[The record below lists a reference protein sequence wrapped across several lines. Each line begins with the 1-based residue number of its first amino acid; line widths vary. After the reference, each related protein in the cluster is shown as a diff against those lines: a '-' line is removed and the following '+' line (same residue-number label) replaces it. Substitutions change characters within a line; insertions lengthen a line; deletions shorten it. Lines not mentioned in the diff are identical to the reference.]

1 MNPVTAILI
10 GAGARGQIY
19 ARYAQEH
26 PEELRIIAV
35 AEPKADRRALMC
47 RAYGIPADRAFSNW
61 EDLMAR
67 PQMADAA
74 LICTLDDMHTEP
86 TLAALKQGYHVLL
99 EKPMSNSETECRA
112 IAAAAEE
119 AQRVLSVCHV
129 LRYTPFYNAIKR
141 IIEDGRI
148 GEVVTIQAM
157 EQVGYWHQAHSYV
170 RGNWR
175 RADESSPMIL
185 AKCCHDMDILIWL
198 TGKRARYVSSYGNNY
213 LFRAEKAPAGA
224 AQRCM
229 DCAVR
234 AGCPYDAVRYY
245 LESGRPSVRA
255 GRVHWPINVLDPHPT
270 PENIEQALRTGPYG
284 RCVYHCDNDVVD
296 HQVVNIELDGGTT
309 INFTMSAFTE
319 RCYRT
324 IKVMGTHGC
333 VEGNMDLSHLVWHD
347 FFGHSEEMDL
357 NVTDGSMAGHGGGD
371 AVMVKQFVE
380 LLASGRDDEM
390 LSSVEHSIESHL
402 VALLAE
408 RSRLEHGRSL
418 PVEL

>member
-129 LRYTPFYNAIKR
+129 LRYTPFYRTIKQL
-141 IIEDGRI
+141 IDDGQV
-148 GEVVTIQAM
+148 GEVASLSQV
-157 EQVGYWHQAHSYV
+157 ENVGYWHHAHSFV

-175 RADESSPMIL
+175 CSEQTSPMIL
-185 AKCCHDMDILIWL
+185 QKSCHDMDILLWL
-198 TGKRARYVSSYGNNY
+198 SGQRCTRVSSFGS
-213 LFRAEKAPAGA
+213 LHHFDAAHAPQDAPL
-224 AQRCM
+224 RCT
-229 DCAVR
+229 DGCPHSVV
-234 AGCPYDAVRYY
+234 CPYDAGKIY
-245 LESGRPSVRA
+245 LTDNVGWPTEMLTTDLSREGR
-255 GRVHWPINVLDPHPT
+255 LK
-270 PENIEQALRTGPYG
+270 ALREGPYG

-296 HQVVNIELDGGTT
+296 CGTKGQIT
-309 INFTMSAFTE
+309 ADMNANTVSLH
-319 RCYRT
+319 R
-324 IKVMGTHGC
+324 
-333 VEGNMDLSHLVWHD
+333 
-347 FFGHSEEMDL
+347 FGESGPREITLETPPQT
-357 NVTDGSMAGHGGGD
+357 NNYGHGGGD
-371 AVMVKQFVE
+371 YYLMRDFVR
-380 LLASGRDDEM
+380 AIQSGGDGN
-390 LSSVEHSIESHL
+390 LSSARVSLQSHL
-402 VALLAE
+402 ICFAAE
-408 RSRLEHGRSL
+408 RSRVERRI
-418 PVEL
+418 VEL

>member
-1 MNPVTAILI
+1 MNQVTAILI

-26 PEELRIIAV
+26 PEELRIMAV

-129 LRYTPFYNAIKR
+129 LRYTPFYRTIKQL
-141 IIEDGRI
+141 IDDGQV
-148 GEVVTIQAM
+148 GEVASLSQV
-157 EQVGYWHQAHSYV
+157 ENVGYWHHAHSFV

-175 RADESSPMIL
+175 CSEQTSPMIL
-185 AKCCHDMDILIWL
+185 QKSCHDMDILLWL
-198 TGKRARYVSSYGNNY
+198 SGQRCTQVSSFGS
-213 LFRAEKAPAGA
+213 LHHFDAAHAPQDG
-224 AQRCM
+224 CPHS
-229 DCAVR
+229 VV
-234 AGCPYDAVRYY
+234 CPYDAGKIY
-245 LESGRPSVRA
+245 LTDNVGWPTDMLTTDLSREGR
-255 GRVHWPINVLDPHPT
+255 LK
-270 PENIEQALRTGPYG
+270 ALREGPYG

-296 HQVVNIELDGGTT
+296 RQVVNLEFDNGAVAG
-309 INFTMSAFTE
+309 FTMTAFTTDMA
-319 RCYRT
+319 RQL
-324 IKVMGTHGC
+324 KVCGTKGQITADMNANTVSLHR
-333 VEGNMDLSHLVWHD
+333 
-347 FFGHSEEMDL
+347 FGESGPREITLETPPQT
-357 NVTDGSMAGHGGGD
+357 NNYGHGGGD
-371 AVMVKQFVE
+371 YYLMRDFVRAVQ
-380 LLASGRDDEM
+380 SGGDGN
-390 LSSVEHSIESHL
+390 LSSARVSLQSHL
-402 VALLAE
+402 ICFAAE
-408 RSRLEHGRSL
+408 RSRVERRI
-418 PVEL
+418 VEL

>member
-1 MNPVTAILI
+1 MNQVTAILI

-61 EDLMAR
+61 EDLLAR

-129 LRYTPFYNAIKR
+129 LRYTPFYRTIKQL
-141 IIEDGRI
+141 IDDGQV
-148 GEVVTIQAM
+148 GEVASLSQV
-157 EQVGYWHQAHSYV
+157 ENVGYWHHAHSFV

-175 RADESSPMIL
+175 CSEQTSPMIL
-185 AKCCHDMDILIWL
+185 QKSCHDMDILLWL
-198 TGKRARYVSSYGNNY
+198 SGQRCTRVSSFGS
-213 LFRAEKAPAGA
+213 LHHFDAPQDAPL
-224 AQRCM
+224 RCT
-229 DCAVR
+229 DGCPHSVV
-234 AGCPYDAVRYY
+234 CPYDAGKIY
-245 LESGRPSVRA
+245 LTDNVGWPTDMLTTDLSREGR
-255 GRVHWPINVLDPHPT
+255 LK
-270 PENIEQALRTGPYG
+270 ALREGPYG

-296 HQVVNIELDGGTT
+296 RQVVNLEFDNGAVAG
-309 INFTMSAFTE
+309 FTMTAFTTDMA
-319 RCYRT
+319 RQL
-324 IKVMGTHGC
+324 KVCGTKGQITADMNANTVSLHR
-333 VEGNMDLSHLVWHD
+333 
-347 FFGHSEEMDL
+347 FGESGPREITLETPPQT
-357 NVTDGSMAGHGGGD
+357 NNYGHGGGD
-371 AVMVKQFVE
+371 YYLMRDFVRAVQ
-380 LLASGRDDEM
+380 SGGDGN
-390 LSSVEHSIESHL
+390 LSSARVSLQSHL
-402 VALLAE
+402 ICFAAE
-408 RSRLEHGRSL
+408 RSRVERRI
-418 PVEL
+418 VEL

>member
-1 MNPVTAILI
+1 MNQVTAILI

-129 LRYTPFYNAIKR
+129 LRYTPFYRTIKQL
-141 IIEDGRI
+141 IDDGQV
-148 GEVVTIQAM
+148 GEVASLSQV
-157 EQVGYWHQAHSYV
+157 ENVGYWHHAHSFV

-175 RADESSPMIL
+175 CSEQTSPMIL
-185 AKCCHDMDILIWL
+185 QKSCHDMDILLWL
-198 TGKRARYVSSYGNNY
+198 SGQRCTRVSSFGS
-213 LFRAEKAPAGA
+213 LHHFDAAHAPQDAPL
-224 AQRCM
+224 RCT
-229 DCAVR
+229 DGCPHSVV
-234 AGCPYDAVRYY
+234 CPYDAGKIY
-245 LESGRPSVRA
+245 LTDNVGWPTEMLTTDLSREGR
-255 GRVHWPINVLDPHPT
+255 LK
-270 PENIEQALRTGPYG
+270 ALREGPYG

-296 HQVVNIELDGGTT
+296 RQVVN
-309 INFTMSAFTE
+309 
-319 RCYRT
+319 
-324 IKVMGTHGC
+324 
-333 VEGNMDLSHLVWHD
+333 
-347 FFGHSEEMDL
+347 
-357 NVTDGSMAGHGGGD
+357 
-371 AVMVKQFVE
+371 
-380 LLASGRDDEM
+380 
-390 LSSVEHSIESHL
+390 
-402 VALLAE
+402 
-408 RSRLEHGRSL
+408 LEFDNGAANTSL
-418 PVEL
+418 

>member
-129 LRYTPFYNAIKR
+129 LRYTPFYRTIKQL
-141 IIEDGRI
+141 IDDGQV
-148 GEVVTIQAM
+148 GEVASLSQV
-157 EQVGYWHQAHSYV
+157 ENVGYWHHAHSFV

-175 RADESSPMIL
+175 CSEQTSPMIL
-185 AKCCHDMDILIWL
+185 QKSCHDMDILLWL
-198 TGKRARYVSSYGNNY
+198 SGQRCTRVSSFGS
-213 LFRAEKAPAGA
+213 LHHFDAAHAPQDAPL
-224 AQRCM
+224 RCT
-229 DCAVR
+229 DGCPHSVV
-234 AGCPYDAVRYY
+234 CPYDAGKIY
-245 LESGRPSVRA
+245 LTDNVGWPTEMLTTDLSREGR
-255 GRVHWPINVLDPHPT
+255 LK
-270 PENIEQALRTGPYG
+270 ALREGPYG

-296 HQVVNIELDGGTT
+296 RQVVNGAVAS
-309 INFTMSAFTE
+309 FTMTAFTTDMA
-319 RCYRT
+319 RQL
-324 IKVMGTHGC
+324 KVCGTKGQITADMNANTVSLHR
-333 VEGNMDLSHLVWHD
+333 
-347 FFGHSEEMDL
+347 FGESGPREITLETPPQT
-357 NVTDGSMAGHGGGD
+357 NNYGHGGGD
-371 AVMVKQFVE
+371 YYLMRDFVR
-380 LLASGRDDEM
+380 AIQSGGDGN
-390 LSSVEHSIESHL
+390 LSSARVSLQSHL
-402 VALLAE
+402 ICFAAE
-408 RSRLEHGRSL
+408 RSRVERRI
-418 PVEL
+418 VEL

>member
-129 LRYTPFYNAIKR
+129 LRYTPFYRTIKQL
-141 IIEDGRI
+141 IDDGQV
-148 GEVVTIQAM
+148 GEVASLSQV
-157 EQVGYWHQAHSYV
+157 ENVGYWHHAHSFV

-175 RADESSPMIL
+175 CSEQTSPMIL
-185 AKCCHDMDILIWL
+185 QKSCHDMDILLWL
-198 TGKRARYVSSYGNNY
+198 SGQRCTRVSSFGS
-213 LFRAEKAPAGA
+213 LHHFDAAHAPQDAPL
-224 AQRCM
+224 RCT
-229 DCAVR
+229 DGCPHSVV
-234 AGCPYDAVRYY
+234 CPYDAGKIY
-245 LESGRPSVRA
+245 LTDNVGWPTEMLTTDLSREGR
-255 GRVHWPINVLDPHPT
+255 LK
-270 PENIEQALRTGPYG
+270 ALREGPYG

-296 HQVVNIELDGGTT
+296 RQVVNLEFDNGAVAS
-309 INFTMSAFTE
+309 FTMTAFTTDMA
-319 RCYRT
+319 RQL
-324 IKVMGTHGC
+324 KVCGTKGQITADMNANTVSLHR
-333 VEGNMDLSHLVWHD
+333 
-347 FFGHSEEMDL
+347 FGESPREITLETPPQT
-357 NVTDGSMAGHGGGD
+357 NNYGHGGGD
-371 AVMVKQFVE
+371 YYLMRDFVR
-380 LLASGRDDEM
+380 AIQSGGDGN
-390 LSSVEHSIESHL
+390 LSSARVSLQSHL
-402 VALLAE
+402 ICFAAE
-408 RSRLEHGRSL
+408 RSRVERRI
-418 PVEL
+418 VEL

>member
-1 MNPVTAILI
+1 MNQVTAILI

-129 LRYTPFYNAIKR
+129 LRYTPFYRTIKQL
-141 IIEDGRI
+141 IDDGQV
-148 GEVVTIQAM
+148 GEVASLSQV
-157 EQVGYWHQAHSYV
+157 ENVGYWHHAHSFV

-175 RADESSPMIL
+175 CSEQTSPMIL
-185 AKCCHDMDILIWL
+185 QKSCHDMDILLWL
-198 TGKRARYVSSYGNNY
+198 SGQRCTRVSSFGS
-213 LFRAEKAPAGA
+213 LHHFDAAHAPQDAPL
-224 AQRCM
+224 RCT
-229 DCAVR
+229 DGCPHSVV
-234 AGCPYDAVRYY
+234 CPYDAGKIY
-245 LESGRPSVRA
+245 LTDNVGWPTDMLTTDLSREGR
-255 GRVHWPINVLDPHPT
+255 LK
-270 PENIEQALRTGPYG
+270 ALREGPYG

-296 HQVVNIELDGGTT
+296 RQVVNLEFDNGAVAG
-309 INFTMSAFTE
+309 FTMTAFTTDMA
-319 RCYRT
+319 RQL
-324 IKVMGTHGC
+324 KVCGTKGQITADMNANTVSLHR
-333 VEGNMDLSHLVWHD
+333 
-347 FFGHSEEMDL
+347 FGESGPREITLETPPQT
-357 NVTDGSMAGHGGGD
+357 NNYGHGGGLLSD
-371 AVMVKQFVE
+371 ARLCTCHTAAAMETLSSARVSLQSHLICLPQNSRVERRIVE
-380 LLASGRDDEM
+380 L
-390 LSSVEHSIESHL
+390 
-402 VALLAE
+402 
-408 RSRLEHGRSL
+408 
-418 PVEL
+418 

>member
-129 LRYTPFYNAIKR
+129 LRYTPFYRTIKQL
-141 IIEDGRI
+141 IDDGQV
-148 GEVVTIQAM
+148 GEVASLSQV
-157 EQVGYWHQAHSYV
+157 ENVGYWHHAHSFV

-175 RADESSPMIL
+175 CSEQTSPMIL
-185 AKCCHDMDILIWL
+185 
-198 TGKRARYVSSYGNNY
+198 
-213 LFRAEKAPAGA
+213 
-224 AQRCM
+224 Q
-229 DCAVR
+229 
-234 AGCPYDAVRYY
+234 
-245 LESGRPSVRA
+245 
-255 GRVHWPINVLDPHPT
+255 
-270 PENIEQALRTGPYG
+270 
-284 RCVYHCDNDVVD
+284 
-296 HQVVNIELDGGTT
+296 
-309 INFTMSAFTE
+309 
-319 RCYRT
+319 
-324 IKVMGTHGC
+324 
-333 VEGNMDLSHLVWHD
+333 
-347 FFGHSEEMDL
+347 
-357 NVTDGSMAGHGGGD
+357 
-371 AVMVKQFVE
+371 
-380 LLASGRDDEM
+380 
-390 LSSVEHSIESHL
+390 
-402 VALLAE
+402 
-408 RSRLEHGRSL
+408 
-418 PVEL
+418 